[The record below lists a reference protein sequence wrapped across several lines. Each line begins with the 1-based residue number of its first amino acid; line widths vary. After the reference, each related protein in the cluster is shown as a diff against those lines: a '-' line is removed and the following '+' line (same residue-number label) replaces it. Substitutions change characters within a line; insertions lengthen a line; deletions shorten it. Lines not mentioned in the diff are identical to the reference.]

1 MQCPSFPS
9 FSAFRWATAK
19 AFVHPEWAKTNSIR
33 EPIRLSKSFEPKR
46 HKDSFRMSEQEE
58 LLEPG
63 TPGCLT
69 GCFAWITY
77 TLVSFALPSAVLN
90 MNNDRNWWRSNDLTL
105 AWNSTNCDEWLK
117 DDVNRDMGGLQCTIN
132 FLTIVFIVICPVFIL
147 LDFELHWLAW
157 QVRLLFNQPFLTMML
172 WQKDTSMVLLK
183 YLKDLEFEK
192 YEMLSSEIH
201 LNE

>member
-9 FSAFRWATAK
+9 FSAFRWATTK
-19 AFVHPEWAKTNSIR
+19 AFLNPGWAKENSIR
-33 EPIRLSKSFEPKR
+33 ESIRLSRSFEQKG
-46 HKDSFRMSEQEE
+46 HKDSFAKSEQED

-69 GCFAWITY
+69 GCFTWIPY
-77 TLVSFALPSAVLN
+77 TLIFFALPSAVLN
-90 MNNDRNWWRSNDLTL
+90 MNNGRNWWRSNGVHH
-105 AWNSTNCDEWLK
+105 WNATSCDEWLK
-117 DDVNRDMGGLQCTIN
+117 DDVHRDIGGIQCTIK